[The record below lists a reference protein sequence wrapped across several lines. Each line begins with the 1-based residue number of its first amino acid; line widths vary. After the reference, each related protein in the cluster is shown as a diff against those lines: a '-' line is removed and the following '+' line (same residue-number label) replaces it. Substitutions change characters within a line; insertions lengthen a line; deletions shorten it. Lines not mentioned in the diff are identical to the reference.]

1 MRVLINTEYSGLEF
15 SIPALHRYNE
25 LAGTQMVHF
34 SYVEDVGNH
43 ITTSEYVQ
51 EPMPDF
57 IPVVLLSPDDPELDN
72 TASLWFDNIP
82 RNDKNLI
89 QVFEEFGENISDER
103 LYNRLA
109 IIEIPDN
116 ANWHVE
122 GQDWGGET
130 LVVKSLKINLEKI
143 ENYGIMSINEFTNYL
158 ENNPD
163 VVEFCEKYINGR

>member
-1 MRVLINTEYSGLEF
+1 MKILINTEYSGLEF
-15 SIPALHRYNE
+15 GIPALHRYNE

-34 SYVEDVGNH
+34 SYIEDVGNH

-57 IPVVLLSPDDPELDN
+57 LPVILLSPDDPELDN
-72 TASLWFDNIP
+72 TANLWFDNIS

-89 QVFEEFGENISDER
+89 QVFEEFGENISEEH
-103 LYNRLA
+103 LYNRLG

-130 LVVKSLKINLEKI
+130 LVVKTVKINLDLVEDFDAMTKLQFV
-143 ENYGIMSINEFTNYL
+143 EYL
-158 ENNPD
+158 ERNPN
-163 VVEFCEKYINGR
+163 VINFKEAYFRK